1 MLEQIKSKKILK
13 IIFQNV
19 QEGIY
24 LRLLNHN
31 KKLQKKL
38 DIIFDSFIKYSNQI
52 IIEIIPK
59 KVISYETRFINIC
72 GNKTSYHI
80 LFDGRKEEIKR
91 DFISKGENISKIK
104 IIIDEDKEMNSFNG
118 LFKYCD
124 CMEEI
129 NFIKFNRRNI
139 IDMSNMF
146 KDCRSLKKLNISKLK
161 TDNVTSMKYMFK
173 GCSSLSILDL

>member
-38 DIIFDSFIKYSNQI
+38 DLNFDSFIKYSNQI

-72 GNKTSYHI
+72 GNKTSY
-80 LFDGRKEEIKR
+80 
-91 DFISKGENISKIK
+91 
-104 IIIDEDKEMNSFNG
+104 II
-118 LFKYCD
+118 
-124 CMEEI
+124 
-129 NFIKFNRRNI
+129 
-139 IDMSNMF
+139 
-146 KDCRSLKKLNISKLK
+146 
-161 TDNVTSMKYMFK
+161 
-173 GCSSLSILDL
+173 